1 MFLRSILRAPPWTV
15 MAIAMA
21 GSAMTGAHAA
31 EAVTGSAPA
40 SKAANPVAAGGIV
53 LAQRGPGG
61 GGGGGRAIGGGGG
74 GPRAG
79 GGPRMGPGG
88 GPRAGGG
95 PRMAPAQALGIG
107 RAPDTDAPLA
117 TGQPRI
123 QTRPWISPT
132 SGLSTRSRVSPP
144 GMADRHPSISGGI
157 ADGATGAAAAGTSG
171 RRGSAR
177 TSTSTATRPAIA
189 AAARKAGAGRIAV
202 ISAPG
207 SEAEHHE
214 RTRATNRPA
223 AAPCPPPSRF

>member
-21 GSAMTGAHAA
+21 GSAMTGANAA
-31 EAVTGSAPA
+31 EVATGSAPA
-40 SKAANPVAAGGIV
+40 SKAASPVAAGGIV

-144 GMADRHPSISGGI
+144 VWQ
-157 ADGATGAAAAGTSG
+157 
-171 RRGSAR
+171 
-177 TSTSTATRPAIA
+177 TATRLSLGVSRTALLERRPLVLLGTVD
-189 AAARKAGAGRIAV
+189 RHVHLLRQLRGLLSPLPRGRLE
-202 ISAPG
+202 PG
-207 SEAEHHE
+207 LL
-214 RTRATNRPA
+214 P
-223 AAPCPPPSRF
+223 